1 MNTFLSKFF
10 FGNQKSKIKKRPR
23 RPKLVGIVGL
33 FVTFA
38 LGGVVAQAQQSAKIF
53 KIGSIGGGT
62 ATGPQ
67 SEPLRREL
75 RALGYVEGKNISFE
89 PRHYE
94 GKLDRLPAL
103 VEELVRLKV
112 DVIYTSTGP
121 ATKAA
126 KNATATIPIVFLT
139 SGDPVVFGTV
149 DSLARPGGN
158 ITGFTTIAPVTAG
171 KRLELLKETVP
182 KLSRVAVLWT
192 PKQSDQSWNETQVAA
207 RELGL
212 QVHSMEVS
220 SADQFDNAFKA
231 APKAGSIGLTVMPS
245 PLNNSNRKKIADLAA
260 KHRLPAI
267 YPDSRWADAGGLMSY
282 GADLNERYKRVA
294 SMIDKILKGTK
305 PAEIPVEQPKKFEFL
320 VNLKTAK
327 QLQLI
332 IPPNVLVRADR
343 VIR

>member
-1 MNTFLSKFF
+1 MTR
-10 FGNQKSKIKKRPR
+10 KIP
-23 RPKLVGIVGL
+23 GL
-33 FVTFA
+33 FCLLVTVS
-38 LGGVVAQAQQSAKIF
+38 LITGLVEAQQPPKIF
-53 KIGSIGGGT
+53 TIGSIGGGT

-75 RALGYVEGKNISFE
+75 RALGYVDGKNISFE

-103 VEELVRLKV
+103 AEELVRLKV

-139 SGDPVVFGTV
+139 SGDPVVAGTV
-149 DSLARPGGN
+149 QSLARPGGN
-158 ITGFTTIAPVTAG
+158 ITGFTMIAPVLAG

-192 PKQSDQSWNETQVAA
+192 PKQSDQSWKETQVAA
-207 RELGL
+207 RGLGL

-231 APKAGSIGLTVMPS
+231 ATKAGSAALAVMPS
-245 PLNNSNRKKIADLAA
+245 PLNITNRKKIADLAA
-260 KHRLPAI
+260 MNRLPAI
-267 YPDSRWADAGGLMSY
+267 YPDDRWADDGGLMSY
-282 GADLNERYKRVA
+282 GADLSEPYKRVA

-305 PAEIPVEQPKKFEFL
+305 PAEIPVEQPKKFEFV
-320 VNLKTAK
+320 VNLKSAK
-327 QLQLI
+327 QIGLT